1 DAIRGDLV
9 TGVQTCALPISVERL
24 RFVPDP
30 LERPLEWIWHESEAF
45 NRFRGESWMPEPCR
59 SCPRKEMDYGGC
71 RCQAFLVAGDAGV
84 TDTVCSLSPRRH
96 LIDATVAQV
105 ERGAAAQATPE
116 QWTYRAAP
124 ASRALAAKG

>member
-84 TDTVCSLSPRRH
+84 RSEGRRGG
-96 LIDATVAQV
+96 LGGRVWWWC
-105 ERGAAAQATPE
+105 ER
-116 QWTYRAAP
+116 
-124 ASRALAAKG
+124 